1 MLNMEGEIKFK
12 RIKYHLTK
20 NQKLLV
26 CISFIMI
33 IDFKYHYWKQL
44 VNYKKYFNSFYFLVY
59 YFSSLSTWKQW
70 KIEGKEISIYLE
82 F

>member
-12 RIKYHLTK
+12 RIKYHLIK

-33 IDFKYHYWKQL
+33 IDFRYHY
-44 VNYKKYFNSFYFLVY
+44 
-59 YFSSLSTWKQW
+59 
-70 KIEGKEISIYLE
+70 
-82 F
+82 